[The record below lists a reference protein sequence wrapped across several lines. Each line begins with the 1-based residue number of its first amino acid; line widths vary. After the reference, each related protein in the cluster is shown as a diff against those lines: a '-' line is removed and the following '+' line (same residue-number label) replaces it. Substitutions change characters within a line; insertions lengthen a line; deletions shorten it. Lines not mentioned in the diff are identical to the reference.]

1 MWLPLADEQELTL
14 GGADAGP
21 GRLMCPMQ
29 VILSFRPGDLH
40 CHVPTHGCV
49 VITSGGEV
57 SQVITKNKVLKFMND
72 SPKIE

>member
-14 GGADAGP
+14 GGAAAGP
-21 GRLMCPMQ
+21 GRLVCPMQ
-29 VILSFRPGDLH
+29 VTLSFRPGVLH
-40 CHVPTHGCV
+40 YHVPTRGCV

-72 SPKIE
+72 SAKIE

>member
-14 GGADAGP
+14 GKGDCRSWEA
-21 GRLMCPMQ
+21 C
-29 VILSFRPGDLH
+29 VTLSFRPGVLH
-40 CHVPTHGCV
+40 CHVPTRGCV

-72 SPKIE
+72 SAKIE